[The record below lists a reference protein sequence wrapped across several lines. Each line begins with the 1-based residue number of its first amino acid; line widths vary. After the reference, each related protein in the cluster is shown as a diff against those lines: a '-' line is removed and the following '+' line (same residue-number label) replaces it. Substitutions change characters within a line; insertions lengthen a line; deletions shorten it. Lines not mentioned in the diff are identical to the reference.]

1 MPIGNIASEAA
12 AVKRALNGGGT
23 LLLVGGRST
32 NFDDTI
38 RQHPR
43 ITVWDSTDPATDRKE
58 PPDNTKVIFCTRF
71 IRHTMFH
78 KLQRFAAKRHI
89 LMMPGF
95 GGTGE
100 IKEVV
105 HMALAATPPVAT
117 QTAPPFIPTS
127 TIVNPP
133 TMFSEPSADADA
145 DTAAPQRKG
154 AVKAFVALHANLSA
168 VPTIDEARR
177 LLALAEADGISTTV
191 ATIGQTLYLLRR
203 ERDGLPSVV
212 KTTPTPP
219 TKKAPAV
226 AAPPP
231 SNVTEALRLIDETMT
246 GLVLVRE
253 AVIKVQAD
261 ESQMQATMTALRGFL
276 STAGGSH

>member
-1 MPIGNIASEAA
+1 MPLDNIASEAA

-43 ITVWDSTDPATDRKE
+43 ITVWDSTDPATDRKD

-78 KLQRFAAKRHI
+78 KLQRFAQKRHI

-105 HMALAATPPVAT
+105 NMALAVTP
-117 QTAPPFIPTS
+117 TAPPTAPPLLTS
-127 TIVNPP
+127 TIVNPS
-133 TMFSEPSADADA
+133 TMFPDPSADTDVDA
-145 DTAAPQRKG
+145 GAPQRKG
-154 AVKAFVALHANLSA
+154 AVKAFVAQHANLDA

-177 LLALAEADGISTTV
+177 LLALAETEGISTTV
-191 ATIGQTLYLLRR
+191 ASLSQILYLLRR

-212 KTTPTPP
+212 KAPPPT
-219 TKKAPAV
+219 TKKASAIVGPPA
-226 AAPPP
+226 

-261 ESQMQATMTALRGFL
+261 ESHMQATMTALRGFL
-276 STAGGSH
+276 STAGGPQ